1 MNPMRLL
8 PKKHIRTVLLL
19 VLSLLLCVLSP
30 AQASSQLPTDIRA
43 QFGGIEITGTA
54 YWDTPG
60 STWFVLIRTPDRVN
74 RLLCYTLEN
83 GTWVQEFQAADSV
96 PQGEGAVRILFSDR
110 EKEII
115 DDQMVVRP
123 VLMITQNGT
132 GGDESR
138 MIRQYE
144 FLRSAAGEWNLVRAF
159 FPDGPLHLEFGDGIL
174 SVQLPDNLQAVSWTS
189 SRDLRGISLAELPET
204 PDQALQLISEQNK
217 NGLSRPD
224 P

>member
-1 MNPMRLL
+1 MNPMRFF
-8 PKKHIRTVLLL
+8 PIRHIRSVLLL
-19 VLSLLLCVLSP
+19 VLALLLCGLP
-30 AQASSQLPTDIRA
+30 AAQASAQLPTDIRA

-74 RLLCYTLEN
+74 RLLCYTLQN
-83 GTWVQEFQAADSV
+83 GTWTQEFQTAESV

-115 DDQMVVRP
+115 DGQPVICP

-132 GGDESR
+132 GKDESR

-144 FLRSAAGEWNLVRAF
+144 FLRSASGEWDLIRAF
-159 FPDGPLHLEFGDGIL
+159 FPDGPLRLEFSDGII
-174 SVQLPDNLQAVSWTS
+174 SFQLPDGLQAVPWTS
-189 SRDLRGISLAELPET
+189 SRDLRGISLSELPET

>member
-1 MNPMRLL
+1 MNPMRIF
-8 PKKHIRTVLLL
+8 PIRHTRSVLLL
-19 VLSLLLCVLSP
+19 VLALLLCVLSP
-30 AQASSQLPTDIRA
+30 AQASAQLPTDIRA

-74 RLLCYTLEN
+74 RLLCYTLQN
-83 GTWVQEFQAADSV
+83 GTWTQEFQTAESV
-96 PQGEGAVRILFSDR
+96 PQGEGTVRILFSDR
-110 EKEII
+110 ENEII

-174 SVQLPDNLQAVSWTS
+174 SFQLPDSLQAVPWTS
-189 SRDLRGISLAELPET
+189 SRDLRGISLSELPET

>member
-30 AQASSQLPTDIRA
+30 AQASAQLPTDIRA

-74 RLLCYTLEN
+74 RLLCYTLQN
-83 GTWVQEFQAADSV
+83 GTWTQEFQTAESV
-96 PQGEGAVRILFSDR
+96 PQGEGIVRILFSDR

-115 DDQMVVRP
+115 DDQPVVRP

-159 FPDGPLHLEFGDGIL
+159 FPDGPLHLEFGDGII
-174 SVQLPDNLQAVSWTS
+174 SFQLPDSLQAVPWTS

>member
-1 MNPMRLL
+1 MNPMRIF
-8 PKKHIRTVLLL
+8 PIKHIRSVLLL
-19 VLSLLLCVLSP
+19 VLALLLCGLP
-30 AQASSQLPTDIRA
+30 AAQASVQLPTDIRA
-43 QFGGIEITGTA
+43 QFGSIEITGTA

-60 STWFVLIRTPDRVN
+60 STWFVLIRTPDKVN
-74 RLLCYTLEN
+74 RLLCYTLQN
-83 GTWVQEFQAADSV
+83 GTWTQEFQTAESV

-132 GGDESR
+132 GEDESR
-138 MIRQYE
+138 VIRQYE
-144 FLRSAAGEWNLVRAF
+144 FLRSASGEWNLIRAF
-159 FPDGPLHLEFGDGIL
+159 FPDGPLGLEFGDGIL
-174 SVQLPDNLQAVSWTS
+174 SFQLPDGLQAVPWTS

-204 PDQALQLISEQNK
+204 PDQALQLIGGQNK

>member
-1 MNPMRLL
+1 MNPMRFF
-8 PKKHIRTVLLL
+8 PIRHIRSVLLL
-19 VLSLLLCVLSP
+19 VLALLLCGLP
-30 AQASSQLPTDIRA
+30 AAQASAQLPTDIRA

-74 RLLCYTLEN
+74 RLLCYTLQN
-83 GTWVQEFQAADSV
+83 GTWTQEFQTAESV

-115 DDQMVVRP
+115 DDQPVIRP

-132 GGDESR
+132 GEDESR
-138 MIRQYE
+138 VIRQYE
-144 FLRSAAGEWNLVRAF
+144 FLRSASGEWDLIRAF
-159 FPDGPLHLEFGDGIL
+159 FPDGPLRLEFSDGII
-174 SVQLPDNLQAVSWTS
+174 SFQLPDGLQAVPWTS
-189 SRDLRGISLAELPET
+189 VLDICDISLSELPET
-204 PDQALQLISEQNK
+204 PDQALQLIGGQNK

>member
-30 AQASSQLPTDIRA
+30 AQASAQLPTDIRA
-43 QFGGIEITGTA
+43 QFGSIEITGTA

-110 EKEII
+110 EKEITDGRPLI
-115 DDQMVVRP
+115 RP

-132 GGDESR
+132 GEDESQV
-138 MIRQYE
+138 IRQYE
-144 FLRSAAGEWNLVRAF
+144 FLRSASGEWNLIRVF
-159 FPDGPLHLEFGDGIL
+159 FPDGPLGLEFGDGIL
-174 SVQLPDNLQAVSWTS
+174 SFQLPDGLQSVPWASA
-189 SRDLRGISLAELPET
+189 RDLCGISLAGIPET
-204 PDQALQLISEQNK
+204 PDQALQLIIEQNK

>member
-19 VLSLLLCVLSP
+19 VLSLLLCGLP
-30 AQASSQLPTDIRA
+30 AVQASTQLPTDIRA
-43 QFGGIEITGTA
+43 QFGSIEITGTA

-74 RLLCYTLEN
+74 RLLCYTLQN
-83 GTWVQEFQAADSV
+83 GTWTQEFQAAESV
-96 PQGEGAVRILFSDR
+96 PQGEGTVRILFSDR

-115 DDQMVVRP
+115 DGQPVIRP

-159 FPDGPLHLEFGDGIL
+159 FPDGPLRLEFGDGIL
-174 SVQLPDNLQAVSWTS
+174 SFQLPDSRQAVPWTS

>member
-1 MNPMRLL
+1 MNPMRFF
-8 PKKHIRTVLLL
+8 PIRHIRSVLLL
-19 VLSLLLCVLSP
+19 VLALLLCGLP
-30 AQASSQLPTDIRA
+30 AAEASAQLPTDIRA

-74 RLLCYTLEN
+74 RLLCYTLQN
-83 GTWVQEFQAADSV
+83 GTWVQEFQAAESV

-115 DDQMVVRP
+115 DDQPVIRP

-132 GGDESR
+132 GEDESR
-138 MIRQYE
+138 VIRQYE
-144 FLRSAAGEWNLVRAF
+144 FLRSASGDWDLIRAF
-159 FPDGPLHLEFGDGIL
+159 FPDGPLRLEFSDGII
-174 SVQLPDNLQAVSWTS
+174 SFQLPDGLQSVPWTS
-189 SRDLRGISLAELPET
+189 ARDLRGMSLSGIPET
-204 PDQALQLISEQNK
+204 PDQALQLIGGQNK